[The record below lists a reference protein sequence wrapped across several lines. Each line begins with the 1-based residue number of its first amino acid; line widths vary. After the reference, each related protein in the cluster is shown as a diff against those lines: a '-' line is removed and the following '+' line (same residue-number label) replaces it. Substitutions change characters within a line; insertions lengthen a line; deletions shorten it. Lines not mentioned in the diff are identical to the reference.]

1 MVCKTVY
8 SFQSKGVL
16 LRLLFLDVMNTLAER
31 YYDSYGKP
39 SVFSGW

>member
-8 SFQSKGVL
+8 FFQSKGVL

-31 YYDSYGKP
+31 YYD
-39 SVFSGW
+39 FLW